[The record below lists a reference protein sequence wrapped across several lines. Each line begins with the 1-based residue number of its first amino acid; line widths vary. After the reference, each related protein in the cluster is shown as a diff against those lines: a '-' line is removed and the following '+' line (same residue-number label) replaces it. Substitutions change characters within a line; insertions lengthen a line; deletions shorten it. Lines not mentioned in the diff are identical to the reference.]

1 MKNERAFSHCM
12 VAALCANSATL
23 RCVCAFNSG
32 CLAAFQPAALGSGRQ
47 SAIEQPT
54 ITATSRFVTGQRRGK
69 CHRKKRRFR
78 VCSLDPV
85 CGIVWTMSANEVLE
99 QVKALPPRERRK
111 FFDCVH
117 ELETTIDSQPN
128 GKGKRRVRWPDAA
141 ARQRRIFGD
150 KVLPNLVLLAR
161 ELERY

>member
-1 MKNERAFSHCM
+1 MR
-12 VAALCANSATL
+12 NSASL
-23 RCVCAFNSG
+23 RRAWAFNSD
-32 CLAAFQPAALGSGRQ
+32 CLAAFQAAALGAGMQ

-78 VCSLDPV
+78 VCSECPD

-111 FFDCVH
+111 FFAHVH
-117 ELETTIDSQPN
+117 EIETANQAPPN
-128 GKGKRRVRWPDAA
+128 GKHKRRIRWPDAA
-141 ARQRRIFGD
+141 ARRHRIFGD